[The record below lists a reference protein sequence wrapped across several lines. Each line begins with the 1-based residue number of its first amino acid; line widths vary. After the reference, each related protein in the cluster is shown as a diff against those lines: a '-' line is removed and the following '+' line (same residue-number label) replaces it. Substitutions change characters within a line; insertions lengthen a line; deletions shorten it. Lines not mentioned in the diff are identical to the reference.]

1 MPGPIDIEV
10 EPRTGPSTN
19 RPGCTFRIVNG
30 RRTKRKSLV
39 ALLAKATTPI
49 LIENLAESWPGY
61 DALMAQHGSLAV
73 EAVHNE
79 SVADAARALLE
90 RGGANPEVA
99 NSQEGLTPLM
109 MAAKHGHLGV
119 VSALLDAGARVD
131 ARDRDGRSA
140 EDVAGELGRQSVL
153 EVLRDARRQ
162 KGEL

>member
-1 MPGPIDIEV
+1 
-10 EPRTGPSTN
+10 
-19 RPGCTFRIVNG
+19 
-30 RRTKRKSLV
+30 
-39 ALLAKATTPI
+39 
-49 LIENLAESWPGY
+49 
-61 DALMAQHGSLAV
+61 
-73 EAVHNE
+73 
-79 SVADAARALLE
+79 
-90 RGGANPEVA
+90 
-99 NSQEGLTPLM
+99 M

>member
-10 EPRTGPSTN
+10 EPLAGPSTN

-79 SVADAARALLE
+79 SVTSFFMSYAANTYSLAEYDGLLRRPTPR
-90 RGGANPEVA
+90 RG
-99 NSQEGLTPLM
+99 
-109 MAAKHGHLGV
+109 
-119 VSALLDAGARVD
+119 
-131 ARDRDGRSA
+131 
-140 EDVAGELGRQSVL
+140 
-153 EVLRDARRQ
+153 
-162 KGEL
+162 